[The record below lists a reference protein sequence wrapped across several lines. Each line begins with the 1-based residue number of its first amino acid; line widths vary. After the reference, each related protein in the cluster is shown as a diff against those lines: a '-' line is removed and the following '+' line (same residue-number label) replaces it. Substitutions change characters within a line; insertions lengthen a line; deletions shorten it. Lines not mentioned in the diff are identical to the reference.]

1 MTSKRVHEL
10 AIFDDFVVDGAVV
23 KEEEGLD
30 NHIYRNKKSCNKEKY
45 RPHCQMYSLRLLLL
59 RIGGRVG
66 VCCCVCRC
74 CCRTVFVVV
83 AVGITADV
91 FVVLACSVKKMQ
103 NFNLSSEI

>member
-45 RPHCQMYSLRLLLL
+45 RPHCQ
-59 RIGGRVG
+59 
-66 VCCCVCRC
+66 
-74 CCRTVFVVV
+74 T
-83 AVGITADV
+83 
-91 FVVLACSVKKMQ
+91 
-103 NFNLSSEI
+103 